1 MKNIDKNEK
10 KWIPEK
16 DACNEFLKCQYFLDD
31 YWNCQGEKEPC
42 HEFVLSIWK
51 KSKNDTQ

>member
-10 KWIPEK
+10 TWIPEK
-16 DACNEFLKCQYFLDD
+16 DACNECLKCQYFLDD